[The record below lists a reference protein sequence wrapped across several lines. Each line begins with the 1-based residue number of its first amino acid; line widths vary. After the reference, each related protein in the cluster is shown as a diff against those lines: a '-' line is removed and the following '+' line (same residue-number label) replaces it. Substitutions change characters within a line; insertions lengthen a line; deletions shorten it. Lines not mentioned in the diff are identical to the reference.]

1 MTDSPVDHHQDPE
14 PSIDQRHQT
23 RCPRGARVS
32 GQFGVGPHTDD
43 HEDEI
48 HGARDGFFA
57 ARGGDR
63 QRAALGSGDRGDG
76 GVGENLDV
84 VALQFGVHEASEF
97 MIHGRQHFRQGFDL
111 GDRDSAGDEN
121 LGHLQADVAGADDGR
136 CLRVSR
142 GEGFH
147 DGEGVAH

>member
-57 ARGGDR
+57 ARGGDG

-76 GVGENLDV
+76 GVSVRTSTL
-84 VALQFGVHEASEF
+84 LRCS
-97 MIHGRQHFRQGFDL
+97 
-111 GDRDSAGDEN
+111 SACTR
-121 LGHLQADVAGADDGR
+121 LP
-136 CLRVSR
+136 SS
-142 GEGFH
+142 
-147 DGEGVAH
+147 